1 MIFISI
7 NKERIATIHAPTAK
21 KKRIRPGNTNSSKKH
36 ANPIMNHITG
46 AFKILFIKIVFDD
59 ATSVRISNVMLL
71 AHNSIAKVMKVFLA
85 DC

>member
-1 MIFISI
+1 LIFISI

-36 ANPIMNHITG
+36 ENPIMNHIT
-46 AFKILFIKIVFDD
+46 AALKKLSIKIVFDD
-59 ATSVRISNVMLL
+59 ATGVQISNVMLL
-71 AHNSIAKVMKVFLA
+71 AHNSIARVMKIFLA